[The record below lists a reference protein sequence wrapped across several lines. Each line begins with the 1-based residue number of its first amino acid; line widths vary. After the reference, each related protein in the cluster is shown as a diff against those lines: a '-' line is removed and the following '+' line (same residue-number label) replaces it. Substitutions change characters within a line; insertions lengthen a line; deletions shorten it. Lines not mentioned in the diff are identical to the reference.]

1 MGNRRRRSGCCVKE
15 GVSVGVCGHT
25 GCIRKR
31 MMFEL
36 TEDISVLLVYQRVKG
51 AIESVHPKGVL
62 FFKATQWNSDR
73 TFEK

>member
-1 MGNRRRRSGCCVKE
+1 
-15 GVSVGVCGHT
+15 
-25 GCIRKR
+25 